1 MGLSV
6 TIGTLLVMTVITN
19 CEGTS
24 KIDHRESHSTL
35 KGPLIHS
42 QGTLPCAGVLSGGEK
57 NMTESEL
64 WARLDWLEGLVLQIA
79 SEHSHDRIAITAI
92 GSNILMTIIFCRT
105 LLYVYRQL
113 RMDRDIKLGAKSDRA
128 KWPDSNNGTMNVKTA
143 IASIEFQGSNV
154 NASTMT
160 ESSLEYKQ
168 GKSIGSWAEQ
178 SRVHW
183 GKLCLVCQQG
193 VHYNLVQ
200 CVNMK
205 EYLPV
210 GLDAKDPHKSLC
222 KVCLG
227 TITKNGSECNHQGQ
241 KAWHRTYCP
250 VGGSSYL
257 LCSMCPQHLGGQ
269 VWWKDFHQPKVGF
282 KNYMQIVKDLSI
294 RVTDSYV

>member
-6 TIGTLLVMTVITN
+6 TIATLVVMTVITN
-19 CEGTS
+19 CEGTG

-57 NMTESEL
+57 NLTESEL

-113 RMDRDIKLGAKSDRA
+113 RMDGDIKLGAKSDRA

-193 VHYNLVQ
+193 VTISVRGQNLDKIQREVFCTPISAWLGLTQ
-200 CVNMK
+200 HHVGRKSAIIVSEKGIK
-205 EYLPV
+205 EWTSKMQTL
-210 GLDAKDPHKSLC
+210 GAKIKKLQIAKHGSIP
-222 KVCLG
+222 
-227 TITKNGSECNHQGQ
+227 ITKWDPS
-241 KAWHRTYCP
+241 
-250 VGGSSYL
+250 
-257 LCSMCPQHLGGQ
+257 
-269 VWWKDFHQPKVGF
+269 
-282 KNYMQIVKDLSI
+282 
-294 RVTDSYV
+294 